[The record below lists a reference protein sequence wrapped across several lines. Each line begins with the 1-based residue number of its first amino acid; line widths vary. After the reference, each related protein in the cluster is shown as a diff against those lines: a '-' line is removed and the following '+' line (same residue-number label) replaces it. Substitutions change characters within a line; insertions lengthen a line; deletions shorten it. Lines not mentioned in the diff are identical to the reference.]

1 MGIITRI
8 LCGILALNLYG
19 MSAYVS
25 DVDVAEDM
33 VEFTDYATEHTWWT
47 EGNSAE
53 FHEFEDVVLIMHD
66 SFTAE
71 KWDDIIVK
79 VTPEYFGVGLYVTK
93 GGNKK

>member
-1 MGIITRI
+1 MGLITRI

-53 FHEFEDVVLIMHD
+53 FSMWQDVVLIMHD
-66 SFTAE
+66 NFTAE
-71 KWDDIIVK
+71 KYDDIII
-79 VTPEYFGVGLYVTK
+79 TISPENFGAEIEMKRRCGK
-93 GGNKK
+93 

>member
-1 MGIITRI
+1 MGIIAKI
-8 LCGILALNLYG
+8 ICGILALNMYG

-53 FHEFEDVVLIMHD
+53 FHEFDDVVLIMHD

-71 KWDDIIVK
+71 KWDDVILK
-79 VTPEYFGVGLYVTK
+79 VTPEKFGVGLYVTK
-93 GGNKK
+93 GAE

>member
-1 MGIITRI
+1 MGVITRI
-8 LCGILALNLYG
+8 ICGILALHLYG

-53 FHEFEDVVLIMHD
+53 FHEFDDVVLIMHD
-66 SFTAE
+66 CGTTDKF
-71 KWDDIIVK
+71 DDVIVK
-79 VTPEYFGVGLYVTK
+79 VTPEYFGAMNYVTK
-93 GGNKK
+93 GEN